1 MKKFT
6 KLLAFLL
13 TLVLVLS
20 LIPVSASA
28 ATVTDRESNDSIA
41 EAQSFNLGDT
51 ITGSIS
57 EKMDTDYYFFTLKES
72 GKVTLTVTAYMQ
84 YYSAN
89 LFDPD
94 GTRLWSTEQNQ
105 WNSEVGFCQITH
117 DLYLEMGTYYFQ
129 VRGSNRYSDIYV
141 IYRSTG
147 TYKIETSFTSA
158 QATETEPNSSLDQ
171 ANSITLGSQIRGV
184 IAENGDTDFYKFTLT
199 SSGKVSL
206 DVTSYI
212 EYYSLLLFDGS
223 GNRLWYSDNNP
234 WNSTVGF
241 RNDKYGIYLEKGT
254 YYLQVRGRRYYY
266 ENAYMDS
273 NHQGTYTIGTSFTSA
288 AATEVE
294 PNNSIAQA
302 NSVNLGGSVRGV
314 IAINGDYD
322 FYKVTLTGADKVY
335 ADVTSYMPSYDF
347 YVFDESGKEI
357 GYSANNKWTET
368 VGYVEKTHTVTLDA
382 AGNYY
387 FRISSHNS
395 NESGIYTM
403 KISTGSQQQQ
413 PPQTG
418 SFVDVPT
425 NQYYYDAV
433 EWAVENGIT
442 AGTSPTRFSP
452 SKTCTR
458 AEVVTFLWRAAGS
471 PEPTSSQN
479 PFTDVP
485 TGQYYTKAVLWAV
498 EKGITAGTSATRFS
512 PSKTCTRGEVVS
524 FLYRYEGKPDVSGS
538 NTFRDVPAGQFYY
551 NPVLWAVAKS
561 ITAGT
566 TPTTFSPNQTCTRA
580 QIVTF
585 LYRDLK

>member
-6 KLLAFLL
+6 KMLAFLL

-28 ATVTDRESNDSIA
+28 ATVTERESNDTFA
-41 EAQSFNLGDT
+41 EAQSITLGDT
-51 ITGSIS
+51 ISGSIS
-57 EKMDTDYYFFTLKES
+57 VKGDVDNYTFTLRES
-72 GKVTLTVTAYMQ
+72 GKVTIDVTAYMEH
-84 YYSAN
+84 YSVL
-89 LFDPD
+89 LFDEE
-94 GTRLWSTEQNQ
+94 GTRLWYDDYNS
-105 WNSEVGFCQITH
+105 WNASVGFQNDKY
-117 DLYLEMGTYYFQ
+117 DLFLEKGTYYWQ
-129 VRGSNRYSDIYV
+129 VKGSYRYNYSSEY
-141 IYRSTG
+141 TG
-147 TYKIETSFTSA
+147 TYTIGTSFTSA
-158 QATETEPNSSLDQ
+158 QATESEPNNSIAQ

-184 IAENGDTDFYKFTLT
+184 IAENGDHDFYKFTLT

-206 DVTSYI
+206 DFTAYMQ
-212 EYYSLLLFDGS
+212 YYSLLLFDGS
-223 GNRLWYSDNNP
+223 GNSLWVSAGKE

-241 RNDKYGIYLEKGT
+241 RNDKYDLYMEIGT
-254 YYLQVRGRRYYY
+254 YYLQVKGSSSSSFGSRYP
-266 ENAYMDS
+266 
-273 NHQGTYTIGTSFTSA
+273 GFYTIGTSFTSA
-288 AATEVE
+288 AATEIE
-294 PNNSIAQA
+294 PNNSAAQA
-302 NSVNLGGSVRGV
+302 NAVNLGDSIRGV
-314 IAINGDYD
+314 AAINRDYD
-322 FYKVTLTGADKVY
+322 FYRVTLTGADKVF
-335 ADVTSYMPSYDF
+335 AEITSYMPSYNL
-347 YVFDESGKEI
+347 YLFDEAGKEVWHT
-357 GYSANNKWTET
+357 SNNKWNEST
-368 VGYVEKTHTVTLDA
+368 GYVQNTHTVSLE
-382 AGNYY
+382 AGTYY
-387 FRISSHNS
+387 FRVSSYYS
-395 NESGIYTM
+395 DQSGSYTLKIYTE
-403 KISTGSQQQQ
+403 STQQQQ
-413 PPQTG
+413 PSQTG

-425 NQYYYDAV
+425 SQYYYSAV

-471 PEPTSSQN
+471 PEPTSTQN

-485 TGQYYTKAVLWAV
+485 SGQYYTKAVLWAV
-498 EKGITAGTSATRFS
+498 ERGITAGTSATRFS

-551 NPVLWAVAKS
+551 NPVLWAVANS